1 VLQAESG
8 EVGQVITA
16 QAIVDTPL
24 LNRNWVYMAQLTPG
38 VVPSPGTRGGAAGD
52 YEANGQRAEQNNYVL
67 DGVDNNI
74 NVVDYMNGSMYAVT
88 PPPDAV
94 SEFKIQTADFSAELG
109 HSAGSA
115 LNISIKSGTNQI
127 HGDVWEYVRNTALNA
142 KSWNALTIP
151 PYHLNQF
158 GGTLGL
164 PVLKNRLFYFGD
176 IQGTRIVSA
185 VTTTFN
191 TPTPL
196 MRQGNFTELLNPT
209 LTGGSKATCLF
220 VPNSGGAGSSTGTG
234 CTGKNLLTN
243 NSGQQNVYNPGQINV
258 VAQNILKLYPLPNVA
273 GWNSS
278 NNFNTSTASGQT
290 FNNITENLSTQKMTV
305 QWDQRLDWNISRND
319 QAYARYSYSHQYN
332 QLTPPLGSILDGT
345 TNFAGVRE
353 AYLSQSFMLSETH
366 IFNPRLINEFR
377 FGYNWNK
384 SQNLQANY
392 DKNVSATLG
401 MNNMPFGPGY
411 FDNGGVVPTSVTGI
425 QGFGSHGNDPSV
437 EGQNVYQILDNVT
450 KVIGNH
456 SIKAGFGLQSFRVL
470 FVQPPNSR
478 GAYNFTGA
486 YTGTPGASNTGYG
499 VADFLVDQMASASIT
514 NDQYLWDEWRY
525 DSAYVEDHWKVNPKL
540 TLTYGLRYDYYQ
552 PYREMAGQM
561 ANFLPTSFGVGPAR
575 RLTRSRRKALMWQFP
590 RSSRAC

>member
-425 QGFGSHGNDPSV
+425 QGFGSHGTIPRSKGRTCIRFWITSRRLSATIRSRPASV
-437 EGQNVYQILDNVT
+437 Y
-450 KVIGNH
+450 
-456 SIKAGFGLQSFRVL
+456 RVSEFCL
-470 FVQPPNSR
+470 SSR
-478 GAYNFTGA
+478 QTRAAPT
-486 YTGTPGASNTGYG
+486 
-499 VADFLVDQMASASIT
+499 
-514 NDQYLWDEWRY
+514 
-525 DSAYVEDHWKVNPKL
+525 
-540 TLTYGLRYDYYQ
+540 TLPERIPARLAHPIPAMG
-552 PYREMAGQM
+552 
-561 ANFLPTSFGVGPAR
+561 LPTSLSTRWPAQASPMTSICGTSGGMIR
-575 RLTRSRRKALMWQFP
+575 HTSRITGKLI
-590 RSSRAC
+590 RSSRLPTDCGTTTTSLIVRWLDRWRTSCQRPLESVRRGDLPDPDAKL